1 MSKSRKWVASVLV
14 AASMAVVGTASAL
27 DDALVSEM
35 ASAIE
40 SVVQQNATASEAQ
53 KIDAIKAALA
63 GNDKFSGKLD
73 ELVQALSD
81 AKVADAVATQVIM
94 SSSPTMTLETATNNF
109 AAAKIVTDTKSAA
122 PGAPVNLVTAAGN
135 QQQQQQQQQQPIVQ
149 QQTNSSPGQVFQA
162 AGNGAGGASNSS
174 TPSSAGAGTGV
185 SRT

>member
-40 SVVQQNATASEAQ
+40 SVVQQNASASEAQ

-94 SSSPTMTLETATNNF
+94 SSSPTMTIETATNNF

-122 PGAPVNLVTAAGN
+122 PGAPVNPVTAAGN
-135 QQQQQQQQQQPIVQ
+135 QQPQQPVVQ